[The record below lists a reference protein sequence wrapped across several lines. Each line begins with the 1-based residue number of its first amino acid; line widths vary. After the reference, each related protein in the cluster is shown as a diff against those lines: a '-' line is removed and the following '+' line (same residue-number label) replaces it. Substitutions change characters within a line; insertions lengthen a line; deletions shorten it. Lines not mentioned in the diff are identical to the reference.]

1 MTVSECIQYVDE
13 VKPNAF
19 PTEAKIA
26 WVGQI
31 EGRIAS
37 EIFLMAP
44 AELAQFRFRTVM
56 TDGDKELLLD
66 PPYDDI
72 YSAYLTAKVDSKN
85 GEFNRMS
92 TAAQAF
98 NRLWNEFSAYI
109 GNLYDPAGGYP
120 DEESMLR
127 RERPRPKVGRP
138 PLYDPVTGD
147 YAASTD
153 GRASVSTQTEGTQ
166 EPDTQA
172 QLPEPLHASGHD
184 SASRPAMG

>member
-120 DEESMLR
+120 DEESMLHA
-127 RERPRPKVGRP
+127 G
-138 PLYDPVTGD
+138 G
-147 YAASTD
+147 TD
-153 GRASVSTQTEGTQ
+153 GSTVTEFVV
-166 EPDTQA
+166 
-172 QLPEPLHASGHD
+172 LPNVPLNGSGHD
-184 SASRPAMG
+184 SASRPPMG